1 MSESILKT
9 LREEHR
15 RIERIML
22 QIESTHDIVRKKE
35 LYLLLKDELIPHME
49 GEEKTIYAQLIE
61 DVRGEEA
68 EEVAQIAKAEHQ
80 EIKALLA
87 QLDNLGIEN
96 EKWNA
101 IYNEVEEAVRKH
113 VEEEETEVFAEAKDD
128 FTREELIDMGDEFIE
143 AKIHIGP

>member
-15 RIERIML
+15 RIERIMV
-22 QIESTHDIVRKKE
+22 QIESTHDIARKKE

-49 GEEKTIYAQLIE
+49 GEEKTLYAQLIE

-68 EEVAQIAKAEHQ
+68 EQVAVIAKAEHQ
-80 EIKALLA
+80 EIKTLLE

-101 IYNEVEEAVRKH
+101 IYKDIEDAIRKH
-113 VEEEETEVFAEAKDD
+113 VEEEETELFAEAKDD
-128 FTREELIDMGDEFIE
+128 FTREELIELGDEFIE
-143 AKIHIGP
+143 AKTQISP